1 MKKLFLKDGGYVE
14 AKATEDETGKYL
26 SVYEDGKFQYSVF
39 SGKSATRQMILFRD
53 GVTEMYQWELL
64 IAAELV
70 ENFNQ
75 YFNQLNQ

>member
-1 MKKLFLKDGGYVE
+1 MKKLFLKDGAYVE

-39 SGKSATRQMILFRD
+39 SGKMATRQMVLFGD
-53 GVTEMYQWELL
+53 GITECFQWE
-64 IAAELV
+64 IRIIAELV

-75 YFNQLNQ
+75 YFNQMSQ

>member
-1 MKKLFLKDGGYVE
+1 MKKLFLKGGAYIE